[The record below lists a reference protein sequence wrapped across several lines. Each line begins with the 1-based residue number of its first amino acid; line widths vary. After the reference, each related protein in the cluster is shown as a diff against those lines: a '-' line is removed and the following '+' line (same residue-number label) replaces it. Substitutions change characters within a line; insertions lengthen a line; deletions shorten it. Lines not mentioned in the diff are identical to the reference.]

1 MPADQA
7 SSRIVALLR
16 GINVGG
22 RNKISM
28 AELREL
34 VAGLGFLDV
43 ASHLQ
48 SGNLVFSAPG
58 SEPQQAA
65 RAIQAAIAERLGM
78 SIAVLAR
85 SGAELERVVRAHPLR
100 DIATNPSRLL
110 VVFLSTPLDPALLGE
125 VDERQFAP
133 DRFVA
138 GEREIYVWA
147 PRGVSETKLTHAF
160 WEKRLAG
167 VSATARNWNTVE
179 RLLAMVQAAE
189 PASDQPPSR

>member
-1 MPADQA
+1 M
-7 SSRIVALLR
+7 IALLR

-28 AELREL
+28 AELRDL
-34 VAGLGFLDV
+34 VADLGFLDV

-48 SGNLVFSAPG
+48 SGNLVFGAPG
-58 SEPQQAA
+58 SEPAQAA
-65 RAIQAAIAERLGM
+65 CAIEAAIAERLGLN
-78 SIAVLAR
+78 IAVLAR
-85 SGAELERVVRAHPLR
+85 TSAELARVVRAHPLQ

-110 VVFLSTPLDPALLGE
+110 VVFLSAPVDRTLIGE

-167 VSATARNWNTVE
+167 VSATARNWNTV
-179 RLLAMVQAAE
+179 LHLHAMAQAAV
-189 PASDQPPSR
+189 PASAQPPSR